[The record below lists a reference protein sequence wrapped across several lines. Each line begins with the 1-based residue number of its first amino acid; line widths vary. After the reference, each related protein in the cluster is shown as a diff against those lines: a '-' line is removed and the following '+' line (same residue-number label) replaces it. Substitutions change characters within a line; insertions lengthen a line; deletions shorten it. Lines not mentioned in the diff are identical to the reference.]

1 MDFNE
6 LKQDAENL
14 CKELKDKAPADLSL
28 LVLSLSTI
36 INMIITMFS
45 GIMEQNNKQTATISE
60 LKQTISDLQEI
71 IKGLQ
76 RQLNM
81 VSHNSSKTP
90 SSDGYKKANKK
101 RSLRE
106 KTGRMT
112 GGQKGHKGVNM
123 KLPHEHDEVKVHIP
137 ENVKPVHIF
146 AHAQKKTKSLSV
158 PIRDMW

>member
-81 VSHNSSKTP
+81 DSHNSSKTP

-101 RSLRE
+101 E
-106 KTGRMT
+106 
-112 GGQKGHKGVNM
+112 
-123 KLPHEHDEVKVHIP
+123 
-137 ENVKPVHIF
+137 
-146 AHAQKKTKSLSV
+146 A
-158 PIRDMW
+158 

>member
-6 LKQDAENL
+6 LKQDAEKL
-14 CKELKDKAPADLSL
+14 CKELKDKAPADLSV

-36 INMIITMFS
+36 TNMMIIMFS

-60 LKQTISDLQEI
+60 LKQTISDLQET
-71 IKGLQ
+71 IKDLQ

-81 VSHNSSKTP
+81 DSHNSSKP
-90 SSDGYKKANKK
+90 QSSDGYKKANKK

-106 KTGRMT
+106 KTGRKT

-123 KLPHEHDEVKVHIP
+123 KLHHEPKELMP
-137 ENVKPVHIF
+137 
-146 AHAQKKTKSLSV
+146 T
-158 PIRDMW
+158 